1 MKKVFIDKLG
11 RIVIPISIRKA
22 LDLKEGTE
30 LEVSLLNESVIV
42 RRPFF
47 YCKLCYGKTDAD
59 NEFGICKGCVE
70 KIKESN
76 K

>member
-30 LEVSLLNESVIV
+30 FEVSLLNESVIV

-47 YCKLCYGKTDAD
+47 CCKLCYSKTDED
-59 NEFGICKGCVE
+59 NEFGICKSCIE